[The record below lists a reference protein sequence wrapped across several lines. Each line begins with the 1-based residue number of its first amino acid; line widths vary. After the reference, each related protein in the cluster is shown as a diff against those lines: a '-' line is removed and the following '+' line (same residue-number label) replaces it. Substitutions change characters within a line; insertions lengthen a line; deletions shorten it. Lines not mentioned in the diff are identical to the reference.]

1 MVSVLTRALSTTQG
15 FIMQSSHETRLEG
28 CVKGLPVL
36 QIRQSRWVGCTSKG
50 SGPGTGQV
58 SSSGLDRVG
67 TALASRPYL
76 SIYNFPFTFFS
87 FWSLSPCLP
96 PFSSSSS
103 LVLLLLLLTIIT
115 AAYGCLCLPHLSLTL
130 EVQRPSLV
138 MVPTLGCL
146 PSTEGGAVGKRMSS
160 RVQGLGGIYHLL
172 TRWPGK
178 DILSPSLIVLP
189 RKAWRIIA
197 LRPRGCERWLN

>member
-146 PSTEGGAVGKRMSS
+146 PSTEGGAVGKK
-160 RVQGLGGIYHLL
+160 
-172 TRWPGK
+172 T
-178 DILSPSLIVLP
+178 
-189 RKAWRIIA
+189 
-197 LRPRGCERWLN
+197 E